1 MCQQN
6 RNEHIICPIS
16 EPCTGFPSTW
26 QNVQTMAESTTP
38 SGTSAKVD
46 CKDSRVNKGS
56 TTVTCDN
63 GKTWTYDE
71 IPHCVHRKSLKSI
84 VNTFDC

>member
-1 MCQQN
+1 MN
-6 RNEHIICPIS
+6 KHIYSIS
-16 EPCTGFPSTW
+16 EPCTGYPSTW
-26 QNVQTMAESTTP
+26 QNVQTMAGSTTP
-38 SGTSAKVD
+38 SGTSVAVA

-63 GKTWTYDE
+63 GETWTFDVK
-71 IPHCVHRKSLKSI
+71 PHCVHRKSLKSI